1 MWVER
6 SLRGSTRVER
16 VLREISHVSVL
27 VFLIVAVGSGLVA
40 SIYMS
45 SQYGTKYTAV
55 FVVVCI
61 LFPVL
66 FALLWKQSWQTKKL
80 REALRR
86 QETEPNP
93 MNVIAGMGGDASF
106 KLLVLTPDLEV
117 CFVNQAYLQY
127 ASCTPEQVLGFKIH
141 EVLDAEGVED
151 RATMLLKQTD
161 PPNMIMSFNTFV
173 RVGLEDCRP
182 AHITMTRIA
191 PKQGE
196 MCILV
201 VVRDPPFGNP
211 GPVPPNHG
219 YVC

>member
-6 SLRGSTRVER
+6 SSRGSTRTEI

-27 VFLIVAVGSGLVA
+27 VFLIVAVGSGIVA

-66 FALLWKQSWQTKKL
+66 LALLWKQSWQMKKL
-80 REALRR
+80 REALQK
-86 QETEPNP
+86 QETESNP
-93 MNVIAGMGGDASF
+93 MNIIAGMRDDSSF
-106 KLLVLTPDLEV
+106 KLLILNPNLEV
-117 CFVNQAYLQY
+117 CFVNQSYLQY
-127 ASCTPEQVLGFKIH
+127 ASCTPEQVLGFKLH

-151 RATMLLKQTD
+151 RATILLKETD
-161 PPNMIMSFNTFV
+161 PPNMIMSFNSFV
-173 RVGLEDCRP
+173 RVSVEDCRP
-182 AHITMTRIA
+182 AHITMTRIV

-196 MCILV
+196 MRILV
-201 VVRDPPFGNP
+201 IVRDPPFGNP